1 MAQLT
6 KHQAPEGGGVTLMC
20 STTTPGWKFFWYRG
34 RRTGDSLTAGDAA
47 FLSNDRIST
56 SQPGV
61 YWCRGGRGNPVYYTE
76 YGGPI
81 GIGNASKVEARL
93 RTAK

>member
-6 KHQAPEGGGVTLMC
+6 KYEAPEGGRVTLTC
-20 STTTPGWKFFWYRG
+20 SVTTPGWKFFWYRG
-34 RRTGDSLTAGDAA
+34 RKTGDSLTGKDAT
-47 FLSNDRIST
+47 FLSSDRIST

-76 YGGPI
+76 FSSPI
-81 GIGNASKVEARL
+81 GISNVSKVEAHL
-93 RTAK
+93 RMAK